1 MSTEWIIPA
10 AGAGAGLL
18 MLILFAW
25 GWLGL
30 RRRRLRRRAGTG
42 DWGNAIGFGMLP
54 SLMTAKAFEAHLAGS
69 AGKAL
74 FRPVPEIPWLTENGL
89 FAPDRIEMI
98 LFLAAFLGMCLW
110 LIGRRNDFPPTG
122 DLAGIAMTLWAAIRS
137 VTEWLR
143 AESRLSLAGW
153 RVVYLLSMAVT
164 LIWLALWTLQRQKR
178 IKNTS
183 QTVLYWL
190 VTVIGSIGLWV
201 IISGTLSTG
210 SEIGDL
216 AALAGCSAA
225 RAAAVLAA
233 GAESRRG

>member
-1 MSTEWIIPA
+1 
-10 AGAGAGLL
+10 
-18 MLILFAW
+18 MLILFTW

-30 RRRRLRRRAGTG
+30 RKRRLRRRAGAG
-42 DWGNAIGFGMLP
+42 EWGNAIGFGLLP
-54 SLMTAKAFEAHLAGS
+54 CAMTLKAFEAHMEGNAGRT
-69 AGKAL
+69 L
-74 FRPVPEIPWLTENGL
+74 FRPVSEIPWLTENGL
-89 FAPDRIEMI
+89 FVPDRIELG
-98 LFLAAFLGMCLW
+98 LFLAAFLGICLW
-110 LIGRRNDFPPTG
+110 LMGRRKDFPPTG
-122 DLAGIAMTLWAAIRS
+122 DLAGVAMTLWAAIRS

-153 RVVYLLSMAVT
+153 RVVYLVSLAVT

-190 VTVIGSIGLWV
+190 VTVMGSVGLWV

-216 AALAGCSAA
+216 AALAGCSAG

-233 GAESRRG
+233 GAECRRG